1 MMSKFT
7 RPLFAVLMMMLVA
20 AALIVA
26 TLSWVESRPGKVDS
40 PSETTAT
47 ETTETETT
55 ETPAVKLAEIGSAA
69 RDSTLTRP

>member
-20 AALIVA
+20 AALIAA

-40 PSETTAT
+40 PSETT
-47 ETTETETT
+47 ETTETTVTT
-55 ETPAVKLAEIGSAA
+55 ETTDRI
-69 RDSTLTRP
+69 

>member
-26 TLSWVESRPGKVDS
+26 TLSWVESRPGKVNS
-40 PSETTAT
+40 PSETTA
-47 ETTETETT
+47 TETT

>member
-47 ETTETETT
+47 ETTETT

>member
-47 ETTETETT
+47 ETTET
-55 ETPAVKLAEIGSAA
+55 PAVELAEIGSAA

>member
-7 RPLFAVLMMMLVA
+7 RPLFAVLMIMLVA

-40 PSETTAT
+40 PSEA
-47 ETTETETT
+47 T